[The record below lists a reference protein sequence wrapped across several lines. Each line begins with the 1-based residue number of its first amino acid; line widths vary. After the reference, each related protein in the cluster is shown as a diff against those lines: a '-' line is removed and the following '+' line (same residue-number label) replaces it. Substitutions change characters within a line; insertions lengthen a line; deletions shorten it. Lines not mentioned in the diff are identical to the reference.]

1 MANRFP
7 LVVDAEDSN
16 IKEMPQGDFLD
27 MTGSGLANLNN
38 LTLSSNLSADTITL
52 SGALTTVGITSTA
65 AISGTSAAFSAAIT
79 ADSADFTGTVDA
91 DNYTVNG
98 AALSSIQV
106 KSDWN
111 ETNPNDPS
119 FIQNK
124 PIISGIDRLADIP
137 DVFAD
142 YPSDGSVTE
151 KILKW
156 DGFSWQGVDDT
167 GGGGGVDLTAFSVI
181 TNPASGNGSLSYDNT
196 TGEFTFTPALVPTST
211 SQLLNDGESGAP
223 FITLTDVNN
232 QGFITRNSL
241 SAGDPIVYNS
251 STGVFTFDNTNTQFT
266 TLATV
271 LLNVDLDA
279 VLTAGA
285 LTTQTAT
292 FGVVNANGA
301 TNSTFTN
308 AEVTNLS
315 IVTGLSSTNGNFV
328 TTNGNINATN
338 GDINANAGTVTGNE
352 LTGTVRVNSPELKNS
367 GNISVNAGD
376 GNRVTVD
383 NYLRVIPDAS
393 RPSSPQTGDMHVTND
408 YMEIYSANA
417 DGQGNSGWLQMPCAN
432 GERGLQIPF
441 FTTTE
446 RNNIPSARAGELILN
461 TSTNQLNIYNGT
473 SWVVVGQ

>member
-7 LVVDAEDSN
+7 LVVDSEDSN
-16 IKEMPQGDFLD
+16 IKEIPSGDFLD

-52 SGALTTVGITSTA
+52 SGALTTVGITSTG
-65 AISGTSAAFSAAIT
+65 AISGTSAAFSGAIT
-79 ADSADFTGTVDA
+79 ADSADFTGIVDA

-142 YPSDGSVTE
+142 YPSDGSVTD

-156 DGFSWQGVDDT
+156 DGFSWQGVDET
-167 GGGGGVDLTAFSVI
+167 GGGGVDLTAFSVI
-181 TNPASGNGSLSYDNT
+181 TNPASGNGSLSYDNA

-211 SQLLNDGESGAP
+211 SQLFNDSS

-241 SAGDPIVYNS
+241 SAGDPIDYNS
-251 STGVFTFDNTNTQFT
+251 STGVFTFDNTNTQYT
-266 TLATV
+266 TLANV

-301 TNSTFTN
+301 SNSTFTN

-315 IVTGLSSTNGNFV
+315 IVTGLSSTNGSFV
-328 TTNGNINATN
+328 TTNGNITATN
-338 GDINANAGTVTGNE
+338 GDINALNGTVSSNE
-352 LTGTVRVNSPELKNS
+352 TSASVRINSPEMQNS
-367 GNISVNAGD
+367 GNISIKAGD
-376 GNRVTVD
+376 GNRVTID
-383 NYLRVIPDAS
+383 NYLRVVPDAS
-393 RPSSPQTGDMHVTND
+393 RPSSPQTGDVHMTND
-408 YMEIYSANA
+408 FMEYYSANA
-417 DGQGNSGWLQMPCAN
+417 DGQGNAGWLQLPATN
-432 GERGLQIPF
+432 GIRGLQVPY
-441 FTTTE
+441 FTTTQ
-446 RNNIPSARAGELILN
+446 RNAIPNPRPGEIILN
-461 TSTNQLNIYNGT
+461 ITDNEIQFRGTN
-473 SWVVVGQ
+473 SWFTIGQ